1 MREINNKL
9 IIEYIKGDCETM
21 WLKIKV
27 PRTTEI
33 VNFAKHIKEKYN
45 LKIQAI
51 FHVLIEHPEILEEIN
66 EKVDSTDM
74 NLRFKKY
81 MND

>member
-1 MREINNKL
+1 
-9 IIEYIKGDCETM
+9 M

-33 VNFAKHIKEKYN
+33 TNFCKHIKEKYN
-45 LKIQAI
+45 LKIHGI
-51 FHVLIEHPEILEEIN
+51 FHVLITHPEILEMINDEI
-66 EKVDSTDM
+66 DSSDM
-74 NLRFKKY
+74 DYRFKKY